1 MARYEKGSQRIIVQ
15 IVYDGPA
22 FAGKTTNLAQLC
34 KCFTTQRRSEL
45 FSAETA
51 GERTLFLDWLEVQ
64 GGLIAGQQLVCRLL
78 AVPGQAVLARRR
90 WFLLQQ
96 ADALVFI
103 LNGTTRGVEEALP
116 MFGRAR
122 SFVEEHQIPLIV
134 QANKQDL
141 PGAIAPE
148 EIARSLGL
156 EPAQVLGARS
166 DSGQG
171 VKETALLVIRAV
183 ADQLK
188 KRIAAEGLDSLTT
201 EVLTGEG
208 LVQAMLARERS
219 EPMNPV
225 EVVRRGAELAQAAT
239 AERSAPQPI
248 PAEPIPA
255 EPIPA
260 EPVAR
265 SRRPKRA
272 AAGSRKP
279 RAKTKRT
286 SSGVRTRGES
296 GQDSPDAPPLPEA
309 PPLPVADAP
318 TGFIWPSATGR
329 DLLRRIPLAEA
340 VWRKDMVLPTDQANG
355 RSSFVF
361 EAGLWCLKTASDCCY
376 AELSSAHQ
384 ALLTTAHR
392 KLSLGEL
399 LPKNT
404 LLTLSTDERGKFWL
418 WTISP
423 WLTSVETLITHA
435 QVRNDERALRDALV
449 AYADAVLRTIELAR
463 TQSLRLCVSPRCFA
477 MLGEQVFYVGDDIA
491 DGGLSP
497 DFGRDVL
504 ERVELLP
511 SHLEAVEAY
520 VTHIEHELRG
530 GFSAVDLESLGIPRL
545 LRSIRPQTPMGRE
558 ARGRWLRAAN
568 GG

>member
-45 FSAETA
+45 FSGETA
-51 GERTLFLDWLEVQ
+51 GDRTLFLDWLEVQ

-103 LNGTTRGVEEALP
+103 LNGTVRGVEEAQS

-156 EPAQVLGARS
+156 DPAQVLGARS

-188 KRIAAEGLDSLTT
+188 KRIVADGLDSLTT
-201 EVLTGEG
+201 EVLTGDG

-225 EVVRRGAELAQAAT
+225 EVVRRSAELAQAAT
-239 AERSAPQPI
+239 AGRSEQKTAEPS
-248 PAEPIPA
+248 PAEPAAP
-255 EPIPA
+255 
-260 EPVAR
+260 

-272 AAGSRKP
+272 TAGSRKP
-279 RAKTKRT
+279 RAKTKRA

-296 GQDSPDAPPLPEA
+296 AQASPEAAPLSEA
-309 PPLPVADAP
+309 PPLPAEDAP
-318 TGFIWPSATGR
+318 TGFIWPTATGR

-340 VWRKDMVLPTDQANG
+340 VWRKDMVLPSDQASG

-376 AELSSAHQ
+376 ADLSSAHQ
-384 ALLTTAHR
+384 ALLTMAHR
-392 KLSLGEL
+392 KLALGEL

-511 SHLEAVEAY
+511 AHLEAVEAY

-530 GFSAVDLESLGIPRL
+530 GFNPVDLESLGIPRL
-545 LRSIRPQTPMGRE
+545 LRSIRPHTPMGRE